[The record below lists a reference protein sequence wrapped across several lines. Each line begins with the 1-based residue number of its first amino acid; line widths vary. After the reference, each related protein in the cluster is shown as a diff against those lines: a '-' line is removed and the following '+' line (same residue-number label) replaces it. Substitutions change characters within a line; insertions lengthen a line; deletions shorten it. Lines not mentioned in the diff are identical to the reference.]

1 MLELYSPQSAKKT
14 IDRESDWICR
24 VAEEFSVP
32 ASWIRAILLKEM
44 TELNL
49 MDLVAD
55 LAVRFYYLRFR
66 LLGREPKSSGR
77 FLGKKDSSTGW
88 AQIYAFVAIRAL
100 NFAADRAIADYT
112 ALGFDPSHRLD
123 EANPRDRW
131 QVWERLNT
139 DRRFNIAM
147 CALNLLSCAHERT
160 GRTDVR
166 SFTPDE
172 IKLTF
177 TRYNGTVPTVT
188 PCAESV
194 YRYYEQYR
202 EQTAQQL

>member
-1 MLELYSPQSAKKT
+1 MLELYSPQSAKKA

-77 FLGKKDSSTGW
+77 FLGKKVGPDLCLRRHP
-88 AQIYAFVAIRAL
+88 RAEL
-100 NFAADRAIADYT
+100 RRGQGDCRLHGPWLRPQSQAGRGESPGPLAS
-112 ALGFDPSHRLD
+112 LGAPEHRPSL
-123 EANPRDRW
+123 
-131 QVWERLNT
+131 
-139 DRRFNIAM
+139 
-147 CALNLLSCAHERT
+147 
-160 GRTDVR
+160 
-166 SFTPDE
+166 
-172 IKLTF
+172 
-177 TRYNGTVPTVT
+177 
-188 PCAESV
+188 
-194 YRYYEQYR
+194 
-202 EQTAQQL
+202 